1 FPNEAV
7 PTALALLSQ
16 DQRIHEATP
25 FSPGVISEK
34 SRSYSRCWKHPA
46 GIMATIQRI
55 RKRRRIRMNINDE
68 YVTLTAPIFDTPVI
82 YLDRTATNI
91 SSNYGEASCRILL
104 PFHVCSQIH
113 IDKYHCQT
121 DLYVI
126 TLFRKYIGLPEQRPD
141 SCDSTSQGDPK
152 G

>member
-1 FPNEAV
+1 MWAGASPSEVALV
-7 PTALALLSQ
+7 AMEGDPTAG
-16 DQRIHEATP
+16 
-25 FSPGVISEK
+25 PGGF
-34 SRSYSRCWKHPA
+34 HPA
-46 GIMATIQRI
+46 EIPRNIEQQRVHDERQRTQSRRSGCI
-55 RKRRRIRMNINDE
+55 CAGRWHVVHSLTRKRHRIRMNINDE

-126 TLFRKYIGLPEQRPD
+126 TLFRKYIGLPE
-141 SCDSTSQGDPK
+141 
-152 G
+152 